1 MHEIKEE
8 TSLNAADTQWIYDG
22 LLAADPQSEPRRF
35 APLVLSLRDSEARLM
50 GGVLAATAWNWLS
63 IDALWIDESLRGRG
77 YGQALLVETEALA
90 RKRGCTHARLD
101 TFDFQARGF
110 YERFG
115 YTVYAQLD
123 GFPAGHTQFH
133 LRKTLSPA
141 RRS

>member
-8 TSLNAADTQWIYDG
+8 PSLSAADTQRIYEG
-22 LLAADPQSEPRRF
+22 LLAADPQGQPRRF
-35 APLVLSLRDSEARLM
+35 APLVLALRDSEARLM
-50 GGVLAATAWNWLS
+50 GGVFAATSWNWLS

-77 YGQALLVETEALA
+77 YGQALLLEAEAVA

-115 YTVYAQLD
+115 YTLYAQLD

-133 LRKTLSPA
+133 LRKVLSP
-141 RRS
+141 SS